1 MAISRPQDVFLVIG
15 QSNAVGRDVLETYTA
30 APTGAGVFLSTWEQ
44 LADPYHGDD
53 AGGPGASF
61 TPKFAYWWLAKTGRL
76 CGFAPA
82 AKGATGFHQALG
94 SDPWDNEEG
103 VAYLAAIDRAEAC
116 EGPFKGVIV
125 WGGENDIYSS
135 ITRATEVTA
144 IQTMITNFR
153 TDLSAA
159 TLHFYFVLPWEE
171 FDATEK
177 TTEQNE
183 AVRNAIRDV
192 VALDANTSI
201 IGDAKNLSNM
211 LASIP
216 HVDKAGMDRLAKTM
230 AYNVW
235 NTTET
240 LPGGYKTYVF
250 DTIDKS
256 TIPVSGTYPK
266 FVDLSKL
273 PDEFWAAVSSDGTDI
288 LITDWRNNL
297 VTKWDIPLID
307 KVNKKGI
314 LVYEAVYSTTQN
326 AKYKIWY
333 GYSGN
338 TITSL
343 DGVYGDWCVFAMPM
357 CTDPSS
363 ALIDRTMINAGVTS
377 VNGGMDSDNVVA
389 DTQTVKK
396 ITFATGE
403 GMNLANQQ
411 PQLRLQRD
419 STVLII
425 GSFASTGMALT
436 MIAGNNF
443 QLGGWLLL
451 IEGGKIGAYFGSNG
465 VGSYVLGST
474 TLTADQQSMIGF
486 RWDQSEKYAEILLN
500 ETIDKTGTTTTAIG
514 ADGGETFKIS
524 SDPRYPDDV
533 YYPVNG
539 AISTVLAFNKK
550 LTDNEIKLFR
560 RLILSTDL
568 YTIGAEQMA
577 YTETLNASQDTSAT
591 ILQMRYSAA
600 VLWQANKFVSTIA
613 GDISKVSL
621 KLIKIGTPTGNV
633 WAAIY
638 TNNAGVPGTL
648 IATSDLVDVS
658 TVDTS
663 ANFVDFVFSETCN
676 LDLGQTYWIRYDGDY
691 DLSTDNHTGWRIGNT
706 GATFGYYNGTA
717 FSTPYSDAD
726 AVYKVYTKVA
736 AITFNSNGGS
746 AVDTQNVGVGE
757 LVVEPDDPT
766 K

>member
-1 MAISRPQDVFLVIG
+1 MAISRPQDIFLVIG
-15 QSNAVGRDVLETYTA
+15 QSNAIGRDIIETYST
-30 APTGAGVFLSTWEQ
+30 APTGSGVFLSSWEQ

-61 TPKFAYWWLAKTGRL
+61 TPKFAYWWYAKTGRL

-94 SDPWDNEEG
+94 NDPWDNNEG
-103 VAYLAAIDRAEAC
+103 AAYLAAIDRAEAC
-116 EGPFKGVIV
+116 EAPFKGVIV

-144 IQTMITNFR
+144 IQTMISNFR
-153 TDLSAA
+153 TDLSLA

-171 FDATEK
+171 FDSTEK

-183 AVRNAIRDV
+183 EIRNAIRDV
-192 VALDANTSI
+192 VALDVHTSI

-211 LASIP
+211 LTSIP

-230 AYNVW
+230 AYGVW
-235 NTTET
+235 DTEET
-240 LPGGYKTYVF
+240 LPGGYSTYVF

-256 TIPVSGTYPK
+256 IVPVSGTYPK

-273 PDEFWAAVSSDGTDI
+273 PDEFWVAVSSNGSDI
-288 LITDWRNNL
+288 LVTDWRNNL

-314 LVYEAVYSTTQN
+314 LVYEAVFSTTTN
-326 AKYKIWY
+326 SKYKIWY
-333 GYSGN
+333 GYAGN
-338 TITSL
+338 IVTAL

-357 CTDPSS
+357 CADPSS

-377 VNGGMDSDNVVA
+377 VNGSMDTDNVVA

-396 ITFATGE
+396 ITVTTGE
-403 GMNLANQQ
+403 GMNLVNQQ

-419 STVLII
+419 ATLLII

-451 IEGGKIGAYFGSNG
+451 IESGKIGAYFGGNG
-465 VGSYVLGST
+465 AGSYVQGTT
-474 TLTADQQSMIGF
+474 TLTADQLSMIGF
-486 RWDQSEKYAEILLN
+486 RWDQSAKLAEILLN
-500 ETIDKTGTTTTAIG
+500 ETIDNTGTATTSIG
-514 ADGGETFKIS
+514 AAGDNNFKIS

-539 AISTVLAFNKK
+539 SLNTILAFNKK
-550 LTDNEIKLFR
+550 LTDDEIKLFR

-568 YTIGAEQMA
+568 YTIGVEQMA
-577 YTETLNASQDTSAT
+577 YTETLNASQDTSTT
-591 ILQMRYSAA
+591 ILQMRYSAGA
-600 VLWQANKFVSTIA
+600 QWQANKFVSTLN
-613 GDISKVSL
+613 GDLSKISLMIVG
-621 KLIKIGTPTGNV
+621 IGVPVGNV

-648 IATSDLVDVS
+648 IATSDTVDAS
-658 TVDTS
+658 TVDS
-663 ANFVDFVFSETCN
+663 PAAFVDFVFSETCH

-691 DLSTDNHTGWRIGNT
+691 EISNENYTGWRIGNT
-706 GATFGYYNGTA
+706 GATFGYYNGSA
-717 FSTPYSDAD
+717 FTTPYADVD
-726 AVYKVYTKVA
+726 AVYRVYTKVA
-736 AITFNSNGGS
+736 TIFFNSRGGS
-746 AVDTQNVGVGE
+746 AVSNQNVGVGE
-757 LVVEPDDPT
+757 LISKPDDPT
-766 K
+766 R